1 MEEELKH
8 HPRGMSRWPAV
19 LACGCFKGKG
29 ESADANYGTEM
40 HGELARLLTVFK
52 ETGALPPADSDAS
65 FHVAGEYRAAAM
77 IRDCLYLQGVQPEA
91 LHIEERVTL
100 EDGVFGTADVWYG
113 DARGC
118 LYVWDFKTFYNPGRD
133 YSAQLAGYA
142 LAICQQREDGGG
154 KPYNEVCLR
163 TVYGDN
169 PSVSEVYFTLCEL
182 QDIRDTV
189 MEAFDMADRG
199 EAQPTQCNWCELC
212 ANAATCPA
220 FKAVAEAVA
229 QPALAN
235 VTEQWETL
243 PTERKAQM
251 LVLAE
256 TVCKWAEAVREKAK
270 ADLMSG
276 TFIADL
282 VNGIEYCLRNVS
294 GRKTPRTADA
304 CKLLMGL
311 GVSADEIRGEL
322 SMSAASLK
330 KLLKGAGLK
339 GKAIEEMMARV
350 CDVSA
355 GSVQMVRK

>member
-1 MEEELKH
+1 
-8 HPRGMSRWPAV
+8 
-19 LACGCFKGKG
+19 
-29 ESADANYGTEM
+29 
-40 HGELARLLTVFK
+40 
-52 ETGALPPADSDAS
+52 
-65 FHVAGEYRAAAM
+65 
-77 IRDCLYLQGVQPEA
+77 
-91 LHIEERVTL
+91 
-100 EDGVFGTADVWYG
+100 
-113 DARGC
+113 
-118 LYVWDFKTFYNPGRD
+118 
-133 YSAQLAGYA
+133 
-142 LAICQQREDGGG
+142 
-154 KPYNEVCLR
+154 
-163 TVYGDN
+163 
-169 PSVSEVYFTLCEL
+169 
-182 QDIRDTV
+182 

-229 QPALAN
+229 KPALAN

-282 VNGIEYCLRNVS
+282 VNGIEYSLRNVS
-294 GRKTPRTADA
+294 GCKTPRTADA

-339 GKAIEEMMARV
+339 GKAIDEALEAV
-350 CDVSA
+350 CDVGA
-355 GSVQMVRK
+355 GFVQMVRK